1 MGLGRGWSVLV
12 SLGGRRG
19 GMGLSS
25 IGLVI
30 VDGGRSC
37 GVVEGWFVLV
47 WFGAWMECAGL
58 ALVAGD

>member
-1 MGLGRGWSVLV
+1 MGRGLSVLV

-30 VDGGRSC
+30 VDGGRSG
-37 GVVEGWFVLV
+37 GVVECWFVLG